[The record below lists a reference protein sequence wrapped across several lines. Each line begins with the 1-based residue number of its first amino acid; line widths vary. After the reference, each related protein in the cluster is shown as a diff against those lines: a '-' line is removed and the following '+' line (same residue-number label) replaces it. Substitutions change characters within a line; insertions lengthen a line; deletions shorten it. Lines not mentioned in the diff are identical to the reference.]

1 VSDEEDLLKQWA
13 SAIPQGYRP
22 HHRRSDNDAKGA
34 IINHS
39 PSRTTK
45 PLKLCNGTLVM
56 AQNLAASEICV
67 VRMTK
72 PPPEPPSRPYKR
84 QARRKPDEMLLDE
97 YLATWQKDF
106 RERLAER
113 CRLSPDLS
121 PEAKAK
127 ARRRR

>member
-1 VSDEEDLLKQWA
+1 MSDEEDLLKQWA

-72 PPPEPPSRPYKR
+72 PPLHKR
-84 QARRKPDEMLLDE
+84 QPRRKPDEMSLDE
-97 YLATWQKDF
+97 YFAAWQKSF
-106 RERLAER
+106 RERF
-113 CRLSPDLS
+113 
-121 PEAKAK
+121 K
-127 ARRRR
+127 